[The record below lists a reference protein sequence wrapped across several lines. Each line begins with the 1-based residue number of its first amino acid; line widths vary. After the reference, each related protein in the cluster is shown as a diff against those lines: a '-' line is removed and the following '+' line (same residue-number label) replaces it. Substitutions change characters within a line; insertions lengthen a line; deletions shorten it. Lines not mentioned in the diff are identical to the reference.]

1 MFVSVVCDIG
11 SEDNKEAVYNVL
23 KMYGFKEIISNVFE
37 STKIKE
43 DTLLRLKRDIDK
55 NTDHYDKIRF
65 YQFPFDETFAIT
77 FLTHKRWKKYV
88 VQP

>member
-11 SEDNKEAVYNVL
+11 SEDNKNAVYEVL

-37 STKIKE
+37 STRIKD
-43 DTLLRLKRDIDK
+43 DTLLRLKRDLDK
-55 NTDHYDKIRF
+55 STDHYDKIRF
-65 YQFPFDETFAIT
+65 YQFPMDNTLVVT
-77 FLTHKRWKKYV
+77 FLTNKKWKKYV

>member
-11 SEDNKEAVYNVL
+11 SEDNQHAVFEVL
-23 KMYGFKEIISNVFE
+23 KMYGFKEIMENVFE

-55 NTDHYDKIRF
+55 NTDQYDKIRF
-65 YQFPFDETFAIT
+65 YQYPMEETFIIT
-77 FLTHKRWKKYV
+77 FLARKRWKKIV
-88 VQP
+88 IKP

>member
-11 SEDNKEAVYNVL
+11 SEDNKNAVYEVL

-37 STKIKE
+37 STRIKD
-43 DTLLRLKRDIDK
+43 DTLLRLKRDLDK
-55 NTDHYDKIRF
+55 STDHYDKIRF
-65 YQFPFDETFAIT
+65 YQFPMDNTLVVT
-77 FLTHKRWKKYV
+77 FLTNKKWKKYI